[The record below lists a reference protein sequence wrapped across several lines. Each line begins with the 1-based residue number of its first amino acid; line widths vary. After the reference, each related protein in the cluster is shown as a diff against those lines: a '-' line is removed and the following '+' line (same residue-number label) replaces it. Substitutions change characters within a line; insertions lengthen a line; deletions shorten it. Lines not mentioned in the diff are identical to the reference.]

1 MQITV
6 NGQTHDLVVKD
17 NTLLIEVIREQL
29 QLTGTHSGCDTTQ
42 CGCCTV
48 LMDQVAVKSCTI
60 LARQAQ
66 DTSIQTIEGLAQN
79 DHLHPVQEAFSEEH
93 GLQCGYCTPGMIM
106 STVHLLQRYPAPT
119 DEQIQEGL
127 AGNICRCTGYVNIIK
142 AVKSA
147 AKKIQEAKA

>member
-1 MQITV
+1 MQLTI
-6 NGQTHDLVVKD
+6 NGQIKDLAVQD
-17 NTLLIEVIREQL
+17 NMLLIEVIRDQL
-29 QLTGTHSGCDTTQ
+29 QLTGTHNGCDTTQ

-60 LARQAQ
+60 LARQAEGS
-66 DTSIQTIEGLAQN
+66 SIQTIEGLAGSQ
-79 DHLHPVQEAFSEEH
+79 LHPVQEAFSQEH

-106 STVHLLQRYPAPT
+106 STVYLLQRYPSPT
-119 DEQIQEGL
+119 DDQIKEGL

-147 AKKIQEAKA
+147 AKKIQEAKV